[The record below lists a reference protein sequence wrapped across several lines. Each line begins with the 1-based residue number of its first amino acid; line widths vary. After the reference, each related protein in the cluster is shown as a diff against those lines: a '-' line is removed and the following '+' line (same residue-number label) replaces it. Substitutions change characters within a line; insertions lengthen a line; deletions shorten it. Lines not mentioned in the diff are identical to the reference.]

1 MTTDCAKITEV
12 PRRED
17 IACHQLFNV
26 PFNLA
31 FQTMCELMKNRPRTQ
46 KVPPAREMLHVQS
59 QPLRAMPVPVSS
71 DLKCRPMG
79 YCPHRVAVKIKRH
92 IRAGSLRGPLLSL
105 HPHASSMTGSAVD
118 IQSRHVGLKQGA
130 TAVFTIQLNDGSI
143 VGPVLGGANL
153 DPGVFSFQFGL
164 K

>member
-1 MTTDCAKITEV
+1 MTTDCAKITDV

-105 HPHASSMTGSAVD
+105 HPHASSMTGSAAD
-118 IQSRHVGLKQGA
+118 IQSRHVGLKQGCNRHVYDPVERRQYRW
-130 TAVFTIQLNDGSI
+130 TCPGRRESRPGS
-143 VGPVLGGANL
+143 
-153 DPGVFSFQFGL
+153 F
-164 K
+164 